1 MTCGPH
7 FYLHNFPDYCIG
19 RSEVLYRHSVVR
31 PNAMLGKP
39 WEPFKGLI
47 SVQ

>member
-1 MTCGPH
+1 MTCGPR
-7 FYLHNFPDYCIG
+7 FYLHNFPDYCIV
-19 RSEVLYRHSVVR
+19 RSEVLYRHFVVR

-39 WEPFKGLI
+39 CESFKSLI